1 MSVQYGIWHFDGEP
15 LDPEN
20 FAEAQVLLAPY
31 AADGMGVHAEPTIGL
46 LYGALHTNLESRRE
60 AQPYV
65 SPSGAV
71 FLWDGRL
78 DNGSDLLRELGDSRD
93 DLVSDVQVV
102 AACYRRWGLAR
113 LGALVGDWALTVW
126 DPNNRSLA
134 LARDFAGTRQL
145 YYRIEKGKISWST
158 VLDPLAR
165 MSREAMSLCG
175 EYLAG
180 CLSFLPAAHLTPFT
194 EISAVLPSSYLLVQ
208 DGRSTTKKHWDF
220 DPGKVIRYRT
230 DAEYEGHFL
239 DVFRQSVGR
248 RLRSDQPVL
257 AELSGG
263 MDSSSIVCVADDL
276 IASRNP
282 LIPTLD
288 TISYFSSS
296 EPDWDEL
303 PYFVKVEERRGRTG
317 FHVDLGDRGFFR
329 FGFDS
334 DPLTLVPGAGPRT
347 DPHHRIAEIMRSAG
361 HRILLSGIGG
371 DELMGGVPTPVPE
384 LSDLVAAG
392 KFSCL
397 AHQLKVWAL
406 AQRKP
411 WMHLFAG
418 MCRDFLPIRLGGT
431 QRFQKPP
438 HWICAGF
445 ARRYRIALLGY
456 PERIRL
462 FGSRPSFQHGLGT
475 IDGLR
480 RSLSWSSL
488 SPEKPC
494 ETRYPYLDR
503 CLLEFLFAIPR
514 EQLVRPGQRR
524 SLMRRALRGI
534 VPAEII
540 DRRRKA
546 FVARAPRT
554 AIAAEWN
561 SLASAEPFLTASL
574 GIVNSAPLLAA
585 MDNARLG
592 REAPLV
598 PLVRTIALECW
609 LRHLFSHKIA
619 SHLTLHEFAQPFSPA
634 TPVPQEKGGE
644 THEIRE
650 ARSCR
655 VG

>member
-1 MSVQYGIWHFDGEP
+1 MSVQYGIWHFDGET

-20 FAEAQVLLAPY
+20 FVEVQVLLAPY
-31 AADGMGVHAEPTIGL
+31 APDDISVHAEPTIGL
-46 LYGALHTNLESRRE
+46 LYGALHTTLESRRE
-60 AQPYV
+60 TQPYV
-65 SPSGAV
+65 SASGAI

-78 DNGSDLLRELGDSRD
+78 DNGPALLRELGESCGDP
-93 DLVSDVQVV
+93 VSEVQVV

-126 DPNNRSLA
+126 DPNNRSLV
-134 LARDFAGTRQL
+134 LAKDFAGTRQL

-158 VLDPLAR
+158 VLDPLVR
-165 MSREAMSLCG
+165 MSREALSLCG

-180 CLSFLPAAHLTPFT
+180 CLSFLPAAHLTPYT
-194 EISAVLPSSYLLVQ
+194 EIFSVPPSCYLFMQ
-208 DGRSTTKKHWDF
+208 DGSATTKKHWDF
-220 DPGKVIRYRT
+220 NPGKVIRYRT
-230 DAEYEGHFL
+230 DAEYEAHFL

-276 IASRNP
+276 LASRNP
-282 LIPTLD
+282 VIPRLD
-288 TISYFSSS
+288 TISYFSNS

-303 PYFVKVEERRGRTG
+303 PYFVKVEERRSRTG
-317 FHVDLGDRGFFR
+317 FHVDMGDCGFFR
-329 FGFDS
+329 FGFAS
-334 DPLTLVPGAGPRT
+334 DPLTLTPGAGPRT
-347 DPHHRIAEIMRSAG
+347 DPERQIAEIMRSSG
-361 HRILLSGIGG
+361 HRVLLSGIGG
-371 DELMGGVPTPVPE
+371 DELMGGVPTPIPE

-392 KFSCL
+392 EFSCL

-411 WMHLFAG
+411 WVHLFAD
-418 MCRDFLPIRLGGT
+418 MCRDFLPIDLGGT
-431 QRFQKPP
+431 QQFQNPA
-438 HWICAGF
+438 HWICDGF
-445 ARRYRIALLGY
+445 ARRHRNALLGY
-456 PERIRL
+456 PNRIRL
-462 FGSRPSFQHGLGT
+462 FGSRPSFQHGIGT
-475 IDGLR
+475 IHGLR

-488 SPEKPC
+488 SPDRQC
-494 ETRYPYLDR
+494 EIRYPYLDR
-503 CLLEFLFAIPR
+503 CLVEFLFAIPR
-514 EQLVRPGQRR
+514 DQLVRPGQRR

-534 VPAEII
+534 VPVEII
-540 DRRRKA
+540 CRRRKA

-561 SLASAEPFLTASL
+561 SLANAEPFVAASL
-574 GIVNSAPLLAA
+574 GIVNSVPLLEA

-592 REAPLV
+592 REVPLV

-609 LRHLFSHKIA
+609 LRHLFSHKIS
-619 SHLTLHEFAQPFSPA
+619 SHLALEELTQPLSPA
-634 TPVPQEKGGE
+634 RPAPKEKGGE

-655 VG
+655 IG